1 MPEPALEKALE
12 KVGGM
17 PSTTRSAVQGLI
29 YSIAKMRGTKIGT
42 LDISEA
48 IKKGG
53 KWEEAA
59 WNQIK
64 YQLQRE
70 TKVYVDGKWVM
81 MNEETLDAL
90 ISYLRGKELREY
102 VIKLLEP
109 SNKDWPSIAKSF
121 EGSLTKSLKSQGF
134 TDDVIKVMLGQ
145 TPKGEIKALPPG
157 EAPKYVGNL
166 EKLGKY
172 SAIGILVIGALLVGG
187 SIIYAITKGGV
198 KKTEE
203 KPTREQMAEALGWK
217 PSPYPP
223 GYGGEPIP
231 APGISP
237 EMLKEEKPKKA
248 EAGAKPSAKP
258 TVGKA
263 VSKTEIEELEG
274 KTTEELWNM
283 ITLQYDVPGKYKGYS
298 YMGGANGLRSGRD
311 VAIVQILANRLFG
324 ANLLVNGVYDAETM
338 AAVKALQGRV
348 GVTQDG
354 YFGIDTKTAL
364 GEYLKMRAPPKEE
377 EGEGGAPPGEKP
389 VAPTPGEAVLGRFVF
404 TREIDRDYVKPPKGP
419 TQLMDENFYVKTDSG
434 WLTAKELVRKDLNE
448 IDKNWETDKAT
459 AATVASKENWNT
471 RTLTRK
477 NIGVFSWANTKKVL
491 FPYLYASGQMVEFR
505 TWEPL
510 EIKNE
515 EGEVVLRVAAGQV
528 VQGVIREYD
537 EGGKDGSI
545 TMEVTAVLD
554 DFTVNGGKPIKPSGE
569 ETKPSPAVAAIPT
582 PTVAEGEE
590 VSDLPPPA
598 AERDYS

>member
-1 MPEPALEKALE
+1 MAEPKEKYPVAIMPADALAYAEPKQKKRIKEQKEQPKKEIKKTYNELKVGDEVIVSTDMGGPFGRYDFHGKVVKVTDYAVMIEAPVTEEWRNYWKATLHSMAPILPVPYSILLGELGTDPFGFWDWMKKNAADKLGGWASRIEVRPTKKGSVLRYILYKGDIEKGYVKEL
-12 KVGGM
+12 KVGGE
-17 PSTTRSAVQGLI
+17 
-29 YSIAKMRGTKIGT
+29 AKTYPG
-42 LDISEA
+42 EY
-48 IKKGG
+48 GG
-53 KWEEAA
+53 K
-59 WNQIK
+59 
-64 YQLQRE
+64 
-70 TKVYVDGKWVM
+70 
-81 MNEETLDAL
+81 
-90 ISYLRGKELREY
+90 
-102 VIKLLEP
+102 
-109 SNKDWPSIAKSF
+109 
-121 EGSLTKSLKSQGF
+121 
-134 TDDVIKVMLGQ
+134 
-145 TPKGEIKALPPG
+145 
-157 EAPKYVGNL
+157 
-166 EKLGKY
+166 
-172 SAIGILVIGALLVGG
+172 
-187 SIIYAITKGGV
+187 
-198 KKTEE
+198 
-203 KPTREQMAEALGWK
+203 
-217 PSPYPP
+217 
-223 GYGGEPIP
+223 PIP
-231 APGISP
+231 AP
-237 EMLKEEKPKKA
+237 EMLKEEKPKKTGVG
-248 EAGAKPSAKP
+248 GARPR
-258 TVGKA
+258 VGRKA

-274 KTTEELWNM
+274 KTTEELFSM

-298 YMGGANGLRSGRD
+298 YMGGANGLQSGIE

>member
-1 MPEPALEKALE
+1 DMGGPLGRYDFHGKVVKVTNDAVMIEAPVTEEWRNYWKATLHSLVSLPPLAQVPLPIQVSLNMLLGFLGTDPIGFWDWM
-12 KVGGM
+12 KKNAADKLGGWAA
-17 PSTTRSAVQGLI
+17 RVELRA
-29 YSIAKMRGTKIGT
+29 TKKGPVLRYILYKG
-42 LDISEA
+42 D
-48 IKKGG
+48 IKKGYVKQLKVG
-53 KWEEAA
+53 EEA
-59 WNQIK
+59 K
-64 YQLQRE
+64 TYP
-70 TKVYVDGKWVM
+70 G
-81 MNEETLDAL
+81 
-90 ISYLRGKELREY
+90 EY
-102 VIKLLEP
+102 V
-109 SNKDWPSIAKSF
+109 
-121 EGSLTKSLKSQGF
+121 
-134 TDDVIKVMLGQ
+134 
-145 TPKGEIKALPPG
+145 
-157 EAPKYVGNL
+157 
-166 EKLGKY
+166 
-172 SAIGILVIGALLVGG
+172 
-187 SIIYAITKGGV
+187 
-198 KKTEE
+198 
-203 KPTREQMAEALGWK
+203 
-217 PSPYPP
+217 
-223 GYGGEPIP
+223 GEPIP

-237 EMLKEEKPKKA
+237 EMIAEEKPKKVA
-248 EAGAKPSAKP
+248 QQPVKPP
-258 TVGKA
+258 VGR
-263 VSKTEIEELEG
+263 VISKTEIEELEE
-274 KTTEELWNM
+274 KSNEELLNM
-283 ITLQYDVPGKYKGYS
+283 ITLQYDVPGKHNGYS
-298 YMGGANGLRSGRD
+298 YMGGANGLQSGRD

-377 EGEGGAPPGEKP
+377 EGEEGAPPGEKP

-448 IDKNWETDKAT
+448 IDKNWGTDKAT

-545 TMEVTAVLD
+545 TMEITAVLD

-569 ETKPSPAVAAIPT
+569 ETKPSPAVAAT

-590 VSDLPPPA
+590 GEVVSELPSPA